1 MGQPTYP
8 VNKPLTEQDRYAALA
23 RIVADVSQDHS
34 RLRSLIY
41 EFARVKL
48 RKELFA
54 SFVDGAWDEINEQ
67 MHGLENAID
76 RIEASFDPPALPA
89 PSSSTSHEVSESPPR
104 ELSLRSVGWP
114 GPGGFGDEARRARYL
129 LAQSVRHHPP
139 ALPTTPDDRLANAV
153 LGKHLRSKF
162 WRNTELIFAIT
173 MGVAVCTITDTQAL
187 MNRLGLSSWL
197 DSLTHIAM
205 TSDGSRRPSQPADEK
220 PLSANSKEIAQLSP
234 GGVSVPASVAGAP
247 LPTSVR
253 GVPLPTSVGGIPVP
267 TEYGVYAVTNGRLTE
282 LEQLQLKVPDPRVA
296 ISAKF
301 SAPSRT
307 HLPNGKIEFV
317 IFRRDFA
324 NSAPDRVSARIVARV
339 SRALTFDREGHPKTA
354 AVDESWVIRSNE
366 YQLRVGPFA
375 DNPEMVLVHPDT
387 ASFAFPSGRYALIVK
402 GIGYDFTVDGLQT
415 DAAHCLEL
423 SETLEA
429 PVYSEC
435 KSL

>member
-8 VNKPLTEQDRYAALA
+8 VNMPLTEQDRYAALA
-23 RIVADVSQDHS
+23 RIVADVSQDHT
-34 RLRSLIY
+34 RLRALIY

-48 RKELFA
+48 RQELFA

-67 MHGLENAID
+67 MQGLENAID
-76 RIEASFDPPALPA
+76 RIEASFAPPTLPT
-89 PSSSTSHEVSESPPR
+89 PSCSASHEVSESPAH
-104 ELSLRSVGWP
+104 ELSLPSVGWP
-114 GPGGFGDEARRARYL
+114 VPGGFGDESRRARYL
-129 LAQSVRHHPP
+129 LAQSMRHHPP
-139 ALPTTPDDRLANAV
+139 ALPTTSDDRLANAV

-173 MGVAVCTITDTQAL
+173 MGVAVCTITDTPTL
-187 MNRLGLSSWL
+187 INRLGLSSWL
-197 DSLTHIAM
+197 NSLTQIAM
-205 TSDGSRRPSQPADEK
+205 TLDRSGRPSRPADEK
-220 PLSANSKEIAQLSP
+220 PVSAKSNEIAQLSP
-234 GGVSVPASVAGAP
+234 GGVPVPGSVGVP
-247 LPTSVR
+247 LATSVR
-253 GVPLPTSVGGIPVP
+253 GVPIPTSVGGIPVP
-267 TEYGVYAVTNGRLTE
+267 TEYGVYAIANGRLTE

-296 ISAKF
+296 ISAAF

-339 SRALTFDREGHPKTA
+339 SRALTFDHEGHPKTA

-387 ASFAFPSGRYALIVK
+387 ASFAFPSGRYALVLK

-423 SETLEA
+423 TETLEA

-435 KSL
+435 KTL